1 MYTVVMLGVRAG
13 LFSVYMTQQSAATG
27 HCSVYTVV
35 TLGVRAGLFSVYG
48 GDVRGKDCSVYTVVM
63 LGVRAVQCIRW

>member
-13 LFSVYMTQQSAATG
+13 LFSVYCCDVRG
-27 HCSVYTVV
+27 EGCSVYTV
-35 TLGVRAGLFSVYG
+35 G
-48 GDVRGKDCSVYTVVM
+48 M